1 MSERTSNADNP
12 NLYLLPQGL
21 VVKLESDCLG
31 GLSSLLSP
39 ASHPGLSS
47 VVLVLG
53 RHVQRLPWES
63 LPSLQDNSIVISRMP
78 SLSFMAAHRVMVS

>member
-1 MSERTSNADNP
+1 MSEYFHAVFLNSFAP
-12 NLYLLPQGL
+12 PLQGL

-39 ASHPGLSS
+39 ARPELSS

-63 LPSLQDNSIVISRMP
+63 LPSLQDNTTIVVSRMP